1 MQCIIGLPVF
11 IFLKKVNFNYY
22 SNDLNTCAVKKL

>member
-11 IFLKKVNFNYY
+11 IFLKKKFNYY